1 MDQSSNGDDSSHKLD
16 ANVTEKSKTL
26 FETNRRASF
35 GNFLLY
41 YEVYLLL
48 YWIKNHKYSQL
59 ILNLDNESIQIGGR
73 SKTDGQYEEI
83 KSDKRL
89 ELLENIYNNQK
100 EQSNQMEHAMMKEFI
115 GILKVWYKI
124 YLIIFGFYISKMYR
138 ISEQMKLSSFQI
150 IYNLKWVKVI
160 LILLIKTNINLSILV
175 FNELVFYN
183 SNVKSINILL
193 KSNKE

>member
-26 FETNRRASF
+26 FETNRRTSF

-115 GILKVWYKI
+115 GILKV
-124 YLIIFGFYISKMYR
+124 
-138 ISEQMKLSSFQI
+138 
-150 IYNLKWVKVI
+150 
-160 LILLIKTNINLSILV
+160 
-175 FNELVFYN
+175 
-183 SNVKSINILL
+183 
-193 KSNKE
+193 